1 MSTPDSRPD
10 SGRMTIAILPGDGIG
25 MEITKPCVELIQQAM
40 SHLSLQR
47 VEENWYE
54 AGAGAYTKLG
64 NALPPETI
72 EGCRSA
78 NAILLAAMGDPAV
91 RYPDGTE
98 IIPQIDLRFELELYA
113 GVRPVRS
120 VPGVTGPLA
129 DDRGNML
136 DFVLVRESTEGLFA
150 SVGKGT
156 RTETEATDTQL
167 VTRRG
172 VERVSEYTFKLAAQ
186 RKARG
191 HAGEV
196 TSVDKANVFKSMAFW
211 RDVFEGVAAK
221 YPDII
226 QRSAYVDAVAME
238 MVRRPWIYDVMVTEN
253 MYGDILSDLAAGLI
267 GGLGMAP
274 SADIGDDYAVFQPCH
289 GSAPDIAGTGK
300 ANPTAMF
307 LSGAM
312 MLEWLGEEKDNQGLS
327 KAGRLI
333 TAAVDDAF
341 RDGTLV
347 STERGGTAGVEVI
360 TTAVQSALSKIAP
373 DDARLA

>member
-1 MSTPDSRPD
+1 
-10 SGRMTIAILPGDGIG
+10 MTKTVLELAILPGDGIG
-25 MEITKPCVELIQQAM
+25 MEITKPCVELVQAA
-40 SHLSLQR
+40 LQKAG
-47 VEENWYE
+47 EPAANENWLE

-64 NALPPETI
+64 NALPAETI
-72 EGCRSA
+72 DGCRKA
-78 NAILLAAMGDPAV
+78 DAILLAAMGDPEV

-98 IIPQIDLRFELELYA
+98 IIPQIDLRFELDLYA

-120 VPGVTGPLA
+120 VPGIKGPLA
-129 DDRGNML
+129 DPRGNQL

-156 RTETEATDTQL
+156 RDDDQATDTQ
-167 VTRRG
+167 VITRKG
-172 VERVSEYTFKLAAQ
+172 TARVCEFAFKLAQQ

-191 HAGEV
+191 YVGEV

-211 RDVFEGVAAK
+211 RDVFDEASEGYSDITKK
-221 YPDII
+221 YG
-226 QRSAYVDAVAME
+226 YVDAVAME

-274 SADIGDDYAVFQPCH
+274 SADIGDEHAVFQPCH

-312 MLEWLGEEKDNQGLS
+312 MLEWLAVEKGNKNYDRAALFLRS
-327 KAGRLI
+327 
-333 TAAVDDAF
+333 AVDDAF
-341 RDGTLV
+341 AEGTLV
-347 STERGGTAGVEVI
+347 STERGGDAGVAEI
-360 TTAVQSALSKIAP
+360 SAAVGQALVSLNNNDRRIA
-373 DDARLA
+373 